1 MVNRS
6 FRQLKGQKLQRK
18 QPKKIQN
25 KTSETAPGVWTAAN
39 PRCRAQ
45 RPCRSP
51 RGSGACEAWRWGAAP
66 PRSGW
71 AGRRR
76 RTRRWTT
83 RSSSTRSK
91 WSRRCRSSAWRTGA
105 SPPPRWWCKGLRA
118 EKKNRRQ
125 TVVEKAA
132 AVKPMA
138 PWSQFCVHAAWL
150 SVSFEC
156 VTWARTPR
164 RFFDAFFLCFRLLQ

>member
-18 QPKKIQN
+18 QPKKKSRN
-25 KTSETAPGVWTAAN
+25 KTKLLRRRQVFGTAAN

-71 AGRRR
+71 AGWRR

-83 RSSSTRSK
+83 RSSSTRSR

-118 EKKNRRQ
+118 EKTKAKTDGGWKKPLLSHRRHPGRGFAFALHDCRFPL
-125 TVVEKAA
+125 TV
-132 AVKPMA
+132 
-138 PWSQFCVHAAWL
+138 
-150 SVSFEC
+150 
-156 VTWARTPR
+156 
-164 RFFDAFFLCFRLLQ
+164 